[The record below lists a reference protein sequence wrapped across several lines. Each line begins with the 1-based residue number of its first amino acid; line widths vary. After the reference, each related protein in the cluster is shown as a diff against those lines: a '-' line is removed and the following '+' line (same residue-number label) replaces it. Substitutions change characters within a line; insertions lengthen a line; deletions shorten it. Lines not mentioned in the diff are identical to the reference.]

1 MAAFFLGSLILCAI
15 LGLAWWFSRQKT
27 ENATR
32 MVRVILG
39 GGALLAGLAISLRGG
54 VILGGPIG
62 LYGLSLLIP
71 NFMRRNTQSQG
82 PSHTQN
88 PPGSSLADARDILG
102 VNANAS
108 EDDIRKAHRD
118 LMKKIHPDAGGSPA
132 LARQVQEARDTLLA
146 ALDGKD

>member
-1 MAAFFLGSLILCAI
+1 
-15 LGLAWWFSRQKT
+15 
-27 ENATR
+27 
-32 MVRVILG
+32 
-39 GGALLAGLAISLRGG
+39 
-54 VILGGPIG
+54 
-62 LYGLSLLIP
+62 LIP

-82 PSHTQN
+82 PSHPQN

-102 VNANAS
+102 VDANAS

-118 LMKKIHPDAGGSPA
+118 LMKKIHPDTGGSPA